1 MTLVGKSLTPDFLVG
16 YLGDELYKISETV
29 SAPYGNPP
37 DQRSVEHLLDSS
49 VIVINKQSG
58 PSSHQVAAWLRDSFE
73 LKLTGHGGTLDPDV
87 TGVLPITI
95 GKSSKVT
102 KVLQE
107 SSKEYICLLELS
119 KSFSQDKI
127 QGVLNKF
134 IGPIYQ
140 IPPHQ
145 AAVKRELRIRRIY
158 DIELLEH
165 DAKLTLFR
173 VECEGG
179 TYIRNLCEDI
189 GSILGVR
196 SKMAQLIRTKAGP
209 FRLEDSLTLIEAH
222 DIFRLWKE
230 TNADSNL
237 KSILRPL
244 EEMLVDL
251 PVMEVKDSAV
261 DALCHGAE
269 LGIPGLSS
277 ISKEIKRGQLVS
289 IVTTRGESVALARA
303 TMGGQ
308 EIIDN
313 LKGKGKVARLERVI
327 MERGTYPREWKSR

>member
-1 MTLVGKSLTPDFLVG
+1 MMLVGKLLTLDFLAG
-16 YLGDELYKISETV
+16 CLGDELYKISETA

-37 DQRSVEHLLDSS
+37 NQRSVEQLLESS

-73 LKLTGHGGTLDPDV
+73 LELTGHGGTLDPDV

-95 GKSSKVT
+95 GKSSKAI

-127 QGVLNKF
+127 QSVLNKF

-145 AAVKRELRIRRIY
+145 AAVKRDLRIRRIY

-165 DAKLTLFR
+165 TSKSTLFR

-209 FRLEDSLTLIEAH
+209 FRLEDSVTLVEAH
-222 DIFRLWKE
+222 DLFQSWKE
-230 TNADSNL
+230 TKNDAAL
-237 KSILRPL
+237 KSVLRPL
-244 EEMLVDL
+244 EEMLVDI

-289 IVTTRGESVALARA
+289 IITTRGESVALARA
-303 TMGGQ
+303 TMNAN
-308 EIIDN
+308 EIVDN

-327 MERGTYPREWKSR
+327 MQRGTYPREWKSR